1 MQSNSAARLDRMTC
15 SLHACAT
22 PHWCEWTALN
32 SLSICMC
39 EHAGRVSQTNAM
51 YLFCSDQWQVFF
63 FFQFS
68 SRGRP
73 SHSAAT
79 KSYVLIRSSPRNR
92 RLILDSCMPFKTF
105 LAIISFFNA
114 MLFHSFAHLQN
125 EQLYTWAPVGQNEIR
140 TPGRLQTMW
149 PPTPT
154 SVQVWECLPI
164 WICMPIL
171 RIVQL
176 LFPLCDKHTIICMIT
191 IFKC

>member
-1 MQSNSAARLDRMTC
+1 
-15 SLHACAT
+15 
-22 PHWCEWTALN
+22 
-32 SLSICMC
+32 MC

-114 MLFHSFAHLQN
+114 SSLIRLHTYRMSSCIPGLQWDRMRSEHLDGSKQCGLRPPL
-125 EQLYTWAPVGQNEIR
+125 LYRCENVFQYGFVCPY
-140 TPGRLQTMW
+140 
-149 PPTPT
+149 
-154 SVQVWECLPI
+154 
-164 WICMPIL
+164 
-171 RIVQL
+171 
-176 LFPLCDKHTIICMIT
+176 
-191 IFKC
+191 